1 MHIDDAPRGLH
12 RGCHPHGNPK
22 RTGNAL
28 RHGRYTADA
37 TTSNQEDELRQA
49 AERAGWQVAK
59 STRIT
64 ASAALKGVMD
74 GRPSM
79 RSVATPPSGN
89 SML

>member
-1 MHIDDAPRGLH
+1 M
-12 RGCHPHGNPK
+12 
-22 RTGNAL
+22 
-28 RHGRYTADA
+28 
-37 TTSNQEDELRQA
+37 

-59 STRIT
+59 VTGIT
-64 ASAALKGVMD
+64 ASAALKRVMD